1 MNETEIFN
9 KVAELLAEHFDIE
22 ADKVTNELNFKKD
35 LDGDSINFLEFVM
48 DLEDA
53 FGAEISDEDA
63 AKLETVGQAVD
74 YIKSHQ

>member
-48 DLEDA
+48 DLEDT

-63 AKLETVGQAVD
+63 AKLETVGQAVE

>member
-22 ADKVTNELNFKKD
+22 ADKVTNELNFKKN

>member
-9 KVAELLAEHFDIE
+9 KVAELLAEHCDIE

-48 DLEDA
+48 DLEDT

-63 AKLETVGQAVD
+63 AKLETVGQAVE

>member
-63 AKLETVGQAVD
+63 AKLETVGQ
-74 YIKSHQ
+74 

>member
-1 MNETEIFN
+1 MNEIEIFN

>member
-53 FGAEISDEDA
+53 FGAEISAEDA

>member
-63 AKLETVGQAVD
+63 AKLETVGQTVD

>member
-48 DLEDA
+48 DLEDT
-53 FGAEISDEDA
+53 FGAESSDEDA
-63 AKLETVGQAVD
+63 AKLETVGQAVE

>member
-35 LDGDSINFLEFVM
+35 LDRDSINFLEFVM

>member
-48 DLEDA
+48 DLEDT
-53 FGAEISDEDA
+53 FGAEISDEDV
-63 AKLETVGQAVD
+63 AKLETVGQAVE

>member
-35 LDGDSINFLEFVM
+35 IDGDSINFLEFVM

>member
-53 FGAEISDEDA
+53 FGAEISDGDA

>member
-35 LDGDSINFLEFVM
+35 LDGDSINFLEFVT

>member
-22 ADKVTNELNFKKD
+22 ADKVTNELNFKRD